1 MPRTP
6 QVQRTIK
13 TILTTVLCLDIKK
26 QTSFEKTVRIPKATN
41 ETDRAIMN
49 AAQQA
54 INNENVKVLHILK
67 SETETISC
75 TMTEQ
80 AYINNATIISIKKEN
95 EKWKNST
102 YSMKNIK
109 TELEEAFNKSINAGT
124 ALFKVHSPKGLN
136 KL

>member
-13 TILTTVLCLDIKK
+13 TILTTVLCLDLKK
-26 QTSFEKTVRIPKATN
+26 QTTFEKTVRIPKATN
-41 ETDRAIMN
+41 ATDRAIMN

-54 INNENVKVLHILK
+54 IANENVKVLHIIK
-67 SETETISC
+67 AETETIIC

-95 EKWKNST
+95 AK
-102 YSMKNIK
+102 
-109 TELEEAFNKSINAGT
+109 
-124 ALFKVHSPKGLN
+124 
-136 KL
+136 